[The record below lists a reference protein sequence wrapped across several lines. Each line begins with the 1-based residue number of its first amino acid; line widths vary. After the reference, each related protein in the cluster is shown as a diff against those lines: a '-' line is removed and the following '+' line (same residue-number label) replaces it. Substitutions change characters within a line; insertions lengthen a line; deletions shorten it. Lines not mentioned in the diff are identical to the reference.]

1 MLWNEVILPKIL
13 KYSVSEI
20 KQDIANLK
28 EAIGYVYKSGRK
40 DFAVRIVVII
50 LQSILPVVLLYML
63 KLLVDSISLLFTSSL
78 NDVSDVWFYTA
89 VFCGVFLLIK
99 ITDVLKE
106 LNDEVSS
113 QKLRDYLS
121 NHVQEK
127 SASLDLEY
135 FDNPEYYDIF
145 HRAREEVNFRPVMVL
160 NNITGI
166 VSGVISL
173 VGVVAVLMLFSKLVV
188 VVLIAAGIPSILL
201 RFANKRNLFEWR
213 KQNTPLYR
221 KAAYFF
227 DVLTKREYSKE
238 LRVFN
243 LKKYFGGKHN
253 SVRKDIAE
261 NIQKISVKRSRLYVI
276 SAVVETISLAGV
288 IYFLS
293 LDAAVGALTIG
304 SFVMFFEAF
313 RRGQG
318 FVQSVVT
325 GVSGLYENKL
335 FLSNLFE
342 FLKLEPGIKSPSNP
356 VPFPDKLENGITFEN
371 VSFTYLG
378 TDKAVIKELNLRAK
392 PGGIYTIKGE
402 NGSGKTTCLK
412 LICRLYDCTAGR
424 ILFDGIDIKN
434 FDITELRKNIGIIFQ
449 DFSTYEFTVR
459 ENIILG
465 GLTINGEED
474 KLNHAAIISTADR
487 VVNCLKSGYDTLL
500 GRQFENGEELSMGQW
515 QRIAIARAL
524 YSDAPILILD
534 EPTGWLD
541 AEAEKTFFENLLRI
555 KNEKII
561 FLISHAYGS
570 EFAVQEKFS
579 LNEKIHNH

>member
-1 MLWNEVILPKIL
+1 M
-13 KYSVSEI
+13 KYSVKEL
-20 KQDIANLK
+20 KHDFANLK

-40 DFAVRIVVII
+40 DFAVRIVLII
-50 LQSILPVVLLYML
+50 LQSILPVGLLYLL
-63 KLLVDSISLLFTSSL
+63 KLLVDSISYLFTSSFK
-78 NDVSDVWFYTA
+78 DTGDVWLYTA
-89 VFCGVFLLIK
+89 AFCGVFLLIR

-121 NHVQEK
+121 NLVQEK
-127 SASLDLEY
+127 SANLDLEY

-173 VGVVAVLMLFSKLVV
+173 AGVLAVLMVFSKLVV
-188 VVLIAAGIPSILL
+188 LILVAAGIPSLIL
-201 RFANKRNLFEWR
+201 RFANKRNLYEWR

-227 DVLTKREYSKE
+227 DILTKREFSKE
-238 LRVFN
+238 LRVYN
-243 LKKYFGGKHN
+243 LKEYFCDKHN
-253 SVRKDIAE
+253 TVRKIIAE
-261 NIQKISVKRSRLYVI
+261 NILKISVKRSRLYVI
-276 SAVVETISLAGV
+276 SAVVETLSLAGV

-293 LDAAVGALTIG
+293 IEAAAGALTIG

-318 FVQSVVT
+318 FVQSVVS

-342 FLKLEPGIKSPSNP
+342 FLKLEPEIKSQKSP
-356 VPFPDKLENGITFEN
+356 VSFPDKLENGITFEN
-371 VSFTYLG
+371 VSFAYPG
-378 TDKAVIKELNLRAK
+378 TSKKVINGLTLHAK
-392 PGGIYTIKGE
+392 PGGIYKIIGE

-424 ILFDGIDIKN
+424 ILFDGIDIKS

-449 DFSTYEFTVR
+449 DFSIYEFTVR

-465 GLTINGEED
+465 GLMINGDED
-474 KLNHAAIISTADR
+474 KLFHASEISTADK
-487 VVNCLKSGYDTLL
+487 VVDGLKSGYDTLL
-500 GRQFENGEELSMGQW
+500 GRQFENGVELSMGQN
-515 QRIAIARAL
+515 QRIALARAI
-524 YSDAPILILD
+524 YSDARILVLD

-555 KNEKII
+555 KNDRII

-579 LNEKIHNH
+579 LTE

>member
-1 MLWNEVILPKIL
+1 VLWHEVILPKIL

-40 DFAVRIVVII
+40 DFAVRIILII
-50 LQSILPVVLLYML
+50 LQSILPVFLLYML

-78 NDVSDVWFYTA
+78 NDASDVWFYTA

-173 VGVVAVLMLFSKLVV
+173 VGVVAILMLFSKLVV
-188 VVLIAAGIPSILL
+188 VVLVAAGIPSILL

-243 LKKYFGGKHN
+243 LKKYFGEKHN

-371 VSFTYLG
+371 VSFTYPG
-378 TDKAVIKELNLRAK
+378 TDKTVIKELTLQAK

-474 KLNHAAIISTADR
+474 KLFEAVRISTADR
-487 VVNCLKSGYDTLL
+487 VVNSLKSGYDTLL

-534 EPTGWLD
+534 EPTSFVDAD
-541 AEAEKTFFENLLRI
+541 AEKKFYENLSSL
-555 KNEKII
+555 KKDKII
-561 FLISHAYGS
+561 FVISHSGNITAGNIISYS
-570 EFAVQEKFS
+570 IE
-579 LNEKIHNH
+579 N